1 MFGDCNGLPEV
12 SGVDDEDEDDEVGDG
27 KAIGKNVE
35 DVNEGIDATVGT
47 VGSSIITS
55 RVSEIF
61 SKVTSLCL
69 DFCALEPLP
78 ERLNSFCKS
87 CICCSKPSFS
97 LYCSSVPDLKISQGT
112 IKTFDKSLYNHDYV
126 HVSTEQKTKSDF
138 MTQTLFFVG
147 LFSVTKPVYTL
158 ELKMK

>member
-1 MFGDCNGLPEV
+1 MVGDCNGLPEV

-35 DVNEGIDATVGT
+35 DVNEGIDVAIGT

-55 RVSEIF
+55 RVSEMF
-61 SKVTSLCL
+61 SKVTSLCSL

-87 CICCSKPSFS
+87 CICCSSPSFS
-97 LYCSSVPDLKISQGT
+97 LYCSSVPDLKIREGI
-112 IKTFDKSLYNHDYV
+112 IKTFNKSLYNHEV
-126 HVSTEQKTKSDF
+126 MF
-138 MTQTLFFVG
+138 MFQQN
-147 LFSVTKPVYTL
+147 K
-158 ELKMK
+158 KQ